1 MIIKCRRIRDSIIEF
16 QPAAFLICVFLTLE
30 LLRMNMAAADLNFEM
45 AAIVRDEL
53 KKYKEALRDYDK

>member
-1 MIIKCRRIRDSIIEF
+1 MIDK
-16 QPAAFLICVFLTLE
+16 LTKK
-30 LLRMNMAAADLNFEM
+30 MNMAAADLNFEM